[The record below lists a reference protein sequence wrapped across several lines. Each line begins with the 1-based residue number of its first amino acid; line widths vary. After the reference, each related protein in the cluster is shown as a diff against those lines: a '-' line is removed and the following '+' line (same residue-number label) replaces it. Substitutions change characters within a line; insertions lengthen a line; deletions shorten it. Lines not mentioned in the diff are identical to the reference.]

1 MKTERLKF
9 QKVLL
14 RIFISNLFF
23 LSVITLHAQKPLVLS
38 LDSAISY
45 AINHNK
51 TLINSKFTVDKS
63 AQQIREAISQGLP
76 QVNASLDYTNYLGA
90 SAELRMNPSAPPIT
104 ISFNPTS
111 NFKASVNQLVF
122 SGNYFVGIKLAK
134 LGKEISGQR
143 YQKDELNVKE
153 QTIQAYYMV
162 LVSERILGLLKK
174 NRKNAQLI
182 YNNTNNL
189 ANAGMIEETDAKK
202 LSVMVTSVD
211 NALKSAERQ
220 VELSYNI
227 LRLQLGLDSNQAIT
241 LSSDIDDIVRQS
253 INPLIETY
261 RFNIQKNIDYQ
272 LVSMQGEI
280 AKKQIL
286 MNKANFLPSLVAF
299 YSYTKKIKKPN
310 FDISPK
316 NVVGLTLSIPIFSSG
331 QRLAKLNQAKID
343 YSISENTKALLT
355 QQLSMQEKQLLFN
368 YKNLL
373 SQFKNQQS
381 NVEIAKEV
389 LEKMKLKYQQGTV
402 SILDLT
408 SANNDYLNAESDYT
422 NIMLKLLNAEL
433 ALRKINN
440 NL

>member
-14 RIFISNLFF
+14 RIFIIALFF
-23 LSVITLHAQKPLVLS
+23 LSVITLRAQEPLVLS

-45 AINHNK
+45 AVNHNK
-51 TLINSKFTVDKS
+51 TLINSKFAVDKS
-63 AQQIREAISQGLP
+63 TQQIKEAIAQGLP
-76 QVNASLDYTNYLGA
+76 QIGASLDYTNFLGA
-90 SAELRMNPSAPPIT
+90 KAELRMNPSAPPIT

-111 NFKASVNQLVF
+111 NFKASINQLVF

-162 LVSERILGLLKK
+162 LVSERILDILKK
-174 NRKNAQLI
+174 NKKNAQLI
-182 YNNTNNL
+182 FNNTNNL
-189 ANAGMIEETDAKK
+189 AKAGMIEETDAKK

-227 LRLQLGLDSNQAIT
+227 LRLQLGLDSNQAIK
-241 LSSDIDDIVRQS
+241 LSSNIDDIVRQS
-253 INPLIETY
+253 INPSLETN

-299 YSYTKKIKKPN
+299 YSYTKKIKRPN

-355 QQLSMQEKQLLFN
+355 QQLSMQEKQLMFN

-373 SQFKNQQS
+373 AQFKNQQS

-422 NIMLKLLNAEL
+422 NVMIKLLNAEL
-433 ALRKINN
+433 ALRKINS